1 MAKSMISARIEAR
14 LKEDVDAIAV
24 ADKRPS
30 AFVVSEALEEYVR
43 RRRWLNER
51 IASAVK
57 EANETTAWISN
68 EAMVKWMNSL
78 GTDSPLPPPE
88 PDVIRPSRKPI

>member
-1 MAKSMISARIEAR
+1 MGKSMISARIEAR
-14 LKEDVDAIAV
+14 LKEDVDAIAA

-43 RRRWLNER
+43 RRKWLNER

-57 EANETTAWISN
+57 EADETTEWISH
-68 EAMVKWMNSL
+68 EAMIKWMNSL

-88 PDVIRPSRKPI
+88 PDIFRPARKSK

>member
-1 MAKSMISARIEAR
+1 MAKSMISARIEAQ
-14 LKEDVDAIAV
+14 LKVDVEAIAV

-30 AFVVSEALEEYVR
+30 AFIVSEALEEYVR
-43 RRRWLNER
+43 RRKWLNER

-57 EANETTAWISN
+57 EADETTDWISH

-88 PDVIRPSRKPI
+88 PDIFRPAHKPK